1 MLLMD
6 KPFSSLDAPARES
19 IKNLT
24 MELWK
29 EQNLTLVL
37 ITHAIEEA
45 AVLVQKI
52 LLLGHPPN
60 VSPAISDNLWAARPS
75 FRYTYEYVALTRH
88 LREKNG
94 GKMNRRDLFLAN
106 LVFIIVWQVAAM
118 VVQRPIL
125 PSPIEVS
132 KIFMTDMENGQL
144 AQQLTASL

>member
-1 MLLMD
+1 
-6 KPFSSLDAPARES
+6 
-19 IKNLT
+19 
-24 MELWK
+24 
-29 EQNLTLVL
+29 
-37 ITHAIEEA
+37 
-45 AVLVQKI
+45 
-52 LLLGHPPN
+52 
-60 VSPAISDNLWAARPS
+60 
-75 FRYTYEYVALTRH
+75 LTRH

-94 GKMNRRDLFLAN
+94 GKMNRRDLFLAI